1 MTFSLEVQIA
11 EVEQEVR
18 KRRTVYSRLVDKGDM
33 RPAVADYK
41 IAAMLAV
48 RDTLAELRQQRT
60 K

>member
-11 EVEQEVR
+11 EVEEEVR
-18 KRRTVYSRLVDKGDM
+18 KRRKLYTRLVDKGDM

-48 RDTLAELRQQRT
+48 RDTLTELLKQRT
-60 K
+60 